1 MYQVTK
7 SFSDGLELLCKTRKE
22 EILSAKDEL
31 IIKGTT
37 YYVSNDGS
45 DENDG
50 LSPKNP
56 WKTLEKVSS
65 AEFEPGDGVLFKRGD
80 LFRGYVQTKSG
91 VTYGAYG
98 IGDKPKFYG
107 WHQNIAGN
115 DLWELYD
122 EKHNI
127 WKLKESILDCGTLV
141 FNEGELH
148 SRKLIPSYIGG
159 KFVCRDDESR
169 DFDMAKEMTLDL
181 DIVCFYDKRLT
192 TKPTKGRD
200 FPIPVMDD
208 QSLGELYLRCDKGDP
223 SKVFS
228 SIEALPRRH
237 MFKVGHN
244 FDVKIDN
251 LCLKYIG
258 THAISAGGECVKGLH
273 VTNCEIGWVGGCIQH
288 YYGTDPNYPE
298 GGRGT
303 VTRFGNGVEIYGG
316 CDDYLVENCYIYQV
330 YDAGITHQV
339 STFGKTYK
347 MNNVRYKRNL
357 VEYCVYSIEYFL
369 EKTEEN
375 NESIIKDCEMSDNI
389 LRSSGYGWGQQRH
402 NTHTPAHI
410 KGWSYE
416 NTAKDFVIKNN
427 VFDRSAYR
435 MLHLVAK
442 KEESLPKMFG
452 NVYIQHLGATLGQY
466 GANES
471 AEPEN
476 LVFDEFAD
484 EKIASVFKDIE
495 ARVYLIE

>member
-1 MYQVTK
+1 MNEAKETLKNIEKLSQ
-7 SFSDGLELLCKTRKE
+7 ERKN
-22 EILSAKDEL
+22 EILFSKDSL
-31 IIKGTT
+31 DIKGTT
-37 YYVSNDGS
+37 YFVSSSGC

-50 LSPKNP
+50 LSPENP
-56 WKTLEKVSS
+56 WKTLERVSQ
-65 AEFEPGDGVLFKRGD
+65 ADLKNGDGVLFKRGD

-98 IGDKPKFYG
+98 VGDKPKFYG
-107 WHQNIAGN
+107 WHQNLAGF

-127 WKLKESILDCGTLV
+127 WKLTEPILDCGTLV
-141 FNEGELH
+141 FNEGKLH
-148 SRKLIPSYIGG
+148 SRKLIPSYVGG
-159 KFVCRDDESR
+159 KFVCRDDEDR

-192 TKPTKGRD
+192 TKPTKGQD

-223 SKVFS
+223 SKVFE

-273 VTNCEIGWVGGCIQH
+273 VTNCEIGWIGGCIQH

-298 GGRGT
+298 GGRGS

-369 EKTEEN
+369 EKTEDN
-375 NESIIKDCEMSDNI
+375 NESIINGCEMSDNI

-416 NTAKDFVIKNN
+416 NTASDFVIKNN
-427 VFDRSAYR
+427 VFDRCAYR

-442 KEESLPKMFG
+442 KEESLPKMSG